1 MGREEGDNLKTRQI
15 IYPYIQCTDI
25 FFLKENIG
33 LDKRKVNTFFSKAYS
48 DEINIQ

>member
-15 IYPYIQCTDI
+15 IYPRIQCTDI

-33 LDKRKVNTFFSKAYS
+33 LDKRKLNTFSKAYS